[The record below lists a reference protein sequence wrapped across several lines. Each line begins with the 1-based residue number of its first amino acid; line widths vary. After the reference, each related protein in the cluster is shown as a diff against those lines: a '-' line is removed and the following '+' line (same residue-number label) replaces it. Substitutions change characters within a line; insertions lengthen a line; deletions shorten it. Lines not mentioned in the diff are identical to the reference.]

1 MDKCDNCTIRY
12 VCEGQHEFNCINNNY
27 KYYNPESKNADSGF
41 PKFDSK
47 IETEDNVVDIKDV
60 INIVEDNKNKM
71 AECIDCLWIDNME
84 LNKTGVKRLIN
95 SLCKNIIKDIE
106 KQFNSKVEEK

>member
-12 VCEGQHEFNCINNNY
+12 VCEDQHEFNCINNNY

-41 PKFDSK
+41 PKFDNNL
-47 IETEDNVVDIKDV
+47 ETEDNAVDVKCI
-60 INIVEDNKNKM
+60 INIIEDNKNKM
-71 AECIDCLWIDNME
+71 IECIDCLCTDNMA
-84 LNKTGVKRLIN
+84 LHKVGIKKRLIN

-106 KQFNSKVEEK
+106 KQFNSKVEE

>member
-12 VCEGQHEFNCINNNY
+12 VCEGQHEFNCVNNNY
-27 KYYNPESKNADSGF
+27 KYYNPESKTADSGF
-41 PKFDSK
+41 PKFDSS
-47 IETEDNVVDIKDV
+47 IEIEDNIVDMECV

-71 AECIDCLWIDNME
+71 IECIDTLWVDSIE
-84 LNKTGVKRLIN
+84 LNKVGVKRLIN

-106 KQFNSKVEEK
+106 KQFNNKVEE